1 MDEWHQ
7 DLLFFIADE
16 WQPRKVFD
24 FIFSEAANDS
34 F

>member
-24 FIFSEAANDS
+24 FIFSKPPTKVS
-34 F
+34 